1 VPFHVEIRS
10 GYQHARAFNL
20 GTDELREQILLRWL
34 GDQRIELGDQT
45 WDPRDATLTVLEGPA
60 LEGRDLAFGQGWQN
74 AGKRSGN
81 VTAAALEAVRGTV
94 EAPRRAPAPAASTP
108 PTAAPAPAPLAIL
121 AADSPAAGSARDL
134 LAAELGLRPVEW
146 QSVRTRLLAR
156 AAVVAPA
163 PAEATAVLAILDGL
177 PDERLA
183 LELGLALGA
192 LGGRVVVAAAGGAA
206 ELAAA
211 LPGVPVIDGS
221 ATEAIAERLRLAGA
235 AA

>member
-1 VPFHVEIRS
+1 VPFHIEIRS

-20 GTDELREQILLRWL
+20 GTEELREQILLRWL
-34 GDQRIELGDQT
+34 RDQRIELGDQT

-60 LEGRDLAFGQGWQN
+60 LEGPDLAFGQGWQN
-74 AGKRSGN
+74 AGKRSGD
-81 VTAAALEAVRGTV
+81 VTAAALEAVRGSV
-94 EAPRRAPAPAASTP
+94 AAPAA
-108 PTAAPAPAPLAIL
+108 APATSTTAMPATSTAGP
-121 AADSPAAGSARDL
+121 PARAQLTIRDRL
-134 LAAELGLRPVEW
+134 VAELGLRPVEW

-156 AAVVAPA
+156 AAVVASA
-163 PAEATAVLAILDGL
+163 PAEDTAVLAILDGA

-192 LGGRVVVAAAGGAA
+192 LSGRVVVAAAGGAA

-221 ATEAIAERLRLAGA
+221 ATDAIAERLRLAGA
-235 AA
+235 AV